1 MSDDPIQAD
10 EAGAAEQGSGGEQ
23 SHDDDRSW
31 LVGDPDPERLVS
43 YATNLRK
50 ERADLK
56 NRLQEA
62 DVWDNEEAVFAR
74 VQERFPHW
82 LDDNTEEE
90 QEDDDEEFDDDDPR
104 DRELRE
110 LRERQKA
117 HDEWIAQQN
126 ADKER
131 ARFEGDLKKFVG
143 DRDLSDRADRA
154 IRLEAATGQLGPQQL
169 ERLVNEWIEYED
181 GLRQSGIEHLKSSK
195 KAPHVPA
202 GGKAGSGPKHDL
214 NTTEGREAFFKE
226 KLGQQA

>member
-1 MSDDPIQAD
+1 MSDESIQAD

-31 LVGDPDPERLVS
+31 LVGEPDPERLVS

-56 NRLQEA
+56 GRLQEA
-62 DVWDNEEAVFAR
+62 DVWDDEEAVFAR

-82 LDDNTEEE
+82 LDNTEEE
-90 QEDDDEEFDDDDPR
+90 QDEDDEEFDDDPR

-126 ADKER
+126 ADKEK
-131 ARFEGDLKKFVG
+131 ARFEGDLKRFVG
-143 DRDLSDRADRA
+143 DRELSARADRA
-154 IRLEAATGQLGPQQL
+154 IRLEAATGSLGPKDL
-169 ERLVNEWIEYED
+169 ERLVNEWVEYED

-195 KAPHVPA
+195 KAPHVPS
-202 GGKAGSGPKHDL
+202 GGRAGSGPKHDTS
-214 NTTEGREAFFKE
+214 TTEGRSAFFKDR
-226 KLGQQA
+226 LGQQA